1 MNKQG
6 SLAAI
11 IVISLIGFCVVI
23 FASLKKRPRIVEK
36 TATADVYAVP
46 ETAAFDG
53 NFQGE
58 NQANPEVTTILMDEG
73 RLIIGAKNGI
83 YVLPSL
89 SGGEEPAERRND
101 TRIAYL
107 NVILPFDEIRYIGA
121 DCLYR
126 LDNNYVTT
134 LDKIELG
141 SQVYDM
147 IPFGEGLL
155 VGTDVGLWYHCD
167 DIGYFESCPFDTLLK
182 DGMVI
187 TTLAEDRGGL
197 WVGTYGDGLYYFDGQ
212 KWRERFLERDTAMF
226 DYVNALEYVYPHLWV
241 GTDEA
246 VFRYDG
252 GKWAQMFVTDS
263 SEYYDVTAI
272 MTTPAA
278 TYIGTTN
285 GLLRYASD
293 SLKVVEGYDGM
304 EIAGFCRSEKGVLVA
319 TRNNGIFTF
328 NGREEIVSPEQLK
341 SRYDDGEDI
350 DNALAETVF
359 DLNIGDNDIE
369 P

>member
-23 FASLKKRPRIVEK
+23 FASLKKKPRIVEK
-36 TATADVYAVP
+36 SAIADIYAVP
-46 ETAAFDG
+46 ETAAFDE

-58 NQANPEVTTILMDEG
+58 NQADPEITAVLMDEG
-73 RLIIGAKNGI
+73 RLVIGTNKGVYIMPALN
-83 YVLPSL
+83 
-89 SGGEEPAERRND
+89 EEERPEERKSAI
-101 TRIAYL
+101 TYL
-107 NVILPFDEIRYIGA
+107 NAILPFNESRYVGA

-126 LDNNYVTT
+126 LDNNYATT
-134 LDKIELG
+134 LDRIELG
-141 SQVYDM
+141 SRVYDM
-147 IPFGEGLL
+147 IQFGEGLL

-167 DIGYFESCPFDTLLK
+167 DIGYFESCPFDTLFK
-182 DGMVI
+182 DGMAV
-187 TTLAEDRGGL
+187 TALVEDRGGL
-197 WVGTYGDGLYYFDGQ
+197 WVGTHGDGLYYFDGQ
-212 KWRERFLERDTAMF
+212 KWRERFLDRDTSMF
-226 DYVNALEYVYPHLWV
+226 DYVNALEYVYPFLWV

-252 GKWAQMFVTDS
+252 GKWAQMFIADS
-263 SEYYDVTAI
+263 SEYYDITTI

-278 TYIGTTN
+278 TYIGTTS
-285 GLLRYASD
+285 GLLRFAGD
-293 SLKVVEGYDGM
+293 SLKMVEGYEGM
-304 EIAGFCRSEKGVLVA
+304 EIAAFCRSEKGVLVA

-328 NGREEIVSPEQLK
+328 NGREEIVSPEQLNPAI
-341 SRYDDGEDI
+341 DDGEDI
-350 DNALAETVF
+350 DNSLAETVF

>member
-1 MNKQG
+1 MNRQG

-23 FASLKKRPRIVEK
+23 FASLKKKPRIVEK
-36 TATADVYAVP
+36 SAIADVYAVP

-58 NQANPEVTTILMDEG
+58 MQSNPEITTILMDEG
-73 RLIIGAKNGI
+73 RLIIGTKNGVYI
-83 YVLPSL
+83 RPSL
-89 SGGEEPAERRND
+89 NAGEEPADRCND
-101 TRIAYL
+101 AQIAYL
-107 NVILPFDEIRYIGA
+107 NVILPFDETRYVGA

-134 LDKIELG
+134 LDRIELG
-141 SQVYDM
+141 SRVYDM

-167 DIGYFESCPFDTLLK
+167 DKGYFENCPFDTLLK
-182 DGMVI
+182 DGMAV
-187 TTLAEDRGGL
+187 TALAEDRGGL

-212 KWRERFLERDTAMF
+212 KWHERYLRRDTSMF
-226 DYVNALEYVYPHLWV
+226 QYVNALEYTYPFLWV

-252 GKWAQMFVTDS
+252 GMWAQMFVADS
-263 SEYYDVTAI
+263 SEYYDVTTI

-278 TYIGTTN
+278 TYIGTAN
-285 GLLRYASD
+285 GLLRFAGD
-293 SLKVVEGYDGM
+293 SLKTVEGFEGM
-304 EIAGFCRSEKGVLVA
+304 EIARFCRSEKGVLVA

-328 NGREEIVSPEQLK
+328 NGREEIVSPEQLNPG
-341 SRYDDGEDI
+341 YDDREDI

>member
-23 FASLKKRPRIVEK
+23 FASLKKKPRIVER
-36 TATADVYAVP
+36 TATADIYAVP

-53 NFQGE
+53 SLQGE
-58 NQANPEVTTILMDEG
+58 NQADPAITTILMDEG
-73 RLIIGAKNGI
+73 RLVIGTNKGI
-83 YVLPSL
+83 YIMPSL
-89 SGGEEPAERRND
+89 SGEDEPTARRNEAQF
-101 TRIAYL
+101 AYL
-107 NVILPFDEIRYIGA
+107 NVVLPFDENRYVGA
-121 DCLYR
+121 DYLYR
-126 LDNNYVTT
+126 LDANYAAT
-134 LDKIELG
+134 LQKVELG
-141 SQVYDM
+141 SEVYDM

-155 VGTDVGLWYHCD
+155 VGSDVGLWYHCD

-182 DGMVI
+182 GDMVV
-187 TTLAEDRGGL
+187 TALAEDRSGL
-197 WVGTYGDGLYYFDGQ
+197 WVGTHGDGLYYFDGQ
-212 KWRERFLERDTAMF
+212 KWQERFLERDTAMF
-226 DYVNALEYVYPHLWV
+226 DYVNALEYVYPFLWV

-252 GKWAQMFVTDS
+252 GKWAQMFVADS

-278 TYIGTTN
+278 TYIGTTD
-285 GLLRYASD
+285 GLLRFAGD
-293 SLKVVEGYDGM
+293 SLKVVEGYEGM

-328 NGREEIVSPEQLK
+328 NGREEIVSPEQLNPGT
-341 SRYDDGEDI
+341 YDREDI
-350 DNALAETVF
+350 DNAIAEADPDLAMTDQV
-359 DLNIGDNDIE
+359 IE